1 MDQIKAFTRALN
13 TTPQPIL
20 DEQAETS
27 LIELAPTLDVTN
39 KNLIQDLAKSFALF
53 KRKAKR
59 GKSSAFLQEGELRAL
74 DTITKLSNEDERS
87 PGLIQFLR
95 DSLAQK
101 MGQRVPTKIIQDQN
115 GDVQGQVHKL
125 ALSGRSFLDVGTGQP
140 QGVSSW
146 AVRVRCN

>member
-1 MDQIKAFTRALN
+1 MDSKNVIAAIALSSAV
-13 TTPQPIL
+13 IVL
-20 DEQAETS
+20 YS
-27 LIELAPTLDVTN
+27 LFFMPEKPVTN

-59 GKSSAFLQEGELRAL
+59 GKSSAFLEEGELRAL

-101 MGQRVPTKIIQDQN
+101 MGQRVPTKIIEDKN
-115 GDVQGQVHKL
+115 
-125 ALSGRSFLDVGTGQP
+125 
-140 QGVSSW
+140 
-146 AVRVRCN
+146 